1 MNFHRFHEAQV
12 AARAMRSAPGCDAV
26 LPCILRRLRKL
37 HFHWIQAT
45 PTWRKLP
52 PMGSQVPTMGSQVD
66 FIEFSCIFMNYRE
79 AQVAARAMRRMLG
92 CDAVLPCILRRLR
105 KLHFHLIQ
113 AIPTWRKLSPMAS
126 QVPTMGSQV
135 PPMGSQ
141 VPTMGS
147 QVPPMGPQVNFHE
160 FP

>member
-1 MNFHRFHEAQV
+1 MNHREAQV
-12 AARAMRSAPGCDAV
+12 AARAMGRGVGCDAV

-37 HFHWIQAT
+37 HFHWIQAI

-52 PMGSQVPTMGSQVD
+52 PMG
-66 FIEFSCIFMNYRE
+66 
-79 AQVAARAMRRMLG
+79 
-92 CDAVLPCILRRLR
+92 
-105 KLHFHLIQ
+105 
-113 AIPTWRKLSPMAS
+113 S

-147 QVPPMGPQVNFHE
+147 QEHPMGPQVNCHAFS
-160 FP
+160 